1 MQADYCERIINYDW
15 PNPLIQFPKNYLQLA
30 SVTRLYL
37 KYTIKFLYKNNM
49 LLTPMKI
56 TRITNEIFSIL
67 SGPIR
72 FSTCVCQ
79 NAWVNTVSHAMMCD
93 VYFV

>member
-37 KYTIKFLYKNNM
+37 KYIYYNVLVQKQYVTYTNENNKNN
-49 LLTPMKI
+49 
-56 TRITNEIFSIL
+56 
-67 SGPIR
+67 
-72 FSTCVCQ
+72 
-79 NAWVNTVSHAMMCD
+79 
-93 VYFV
+93 